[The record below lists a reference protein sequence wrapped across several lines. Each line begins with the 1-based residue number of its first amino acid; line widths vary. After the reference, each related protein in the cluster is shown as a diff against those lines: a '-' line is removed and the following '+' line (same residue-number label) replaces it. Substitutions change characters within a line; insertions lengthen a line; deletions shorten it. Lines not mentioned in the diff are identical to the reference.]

1 MKYAVKDS
9 NNNYNGVIYDTLEQ
23 KYIDHHKQYSE
34 ILVPVES
41 LTYIIDIPKQLS
53 TGNRKRVIVREV
65 GHYEAI
71 IGKITSVTALQGMLA
86 ISAFGLIE
94 QFNTWKASLD
104 PVLDFDVIAY
114 IDKAQHWEYDSPV
127 LNAALLLLG
136 IEEHK
141 DTLFELASTL

>member
-41 LTYIIDIPKQLS
+41 LTYIIDIPEQQDKNK
-53 TGNRKRVIVREV
+53 GNNIEV
-65 GHYEAI
+65 GHWEAI
-71 IGKITSVTALQGMLA
+71 IGKIQSVTALQGMLA

-94 QFNTWKASLD
+94 QFNNWKASLD
-104 PVLDFDVIAY
+104 PVLDFEVIAFL
-114 IDKAQHWEYDSPV
+114 DKAQHWEYDSPV
-127 LNAALLLLG
+127 LNAALLVLG

>member
-41 LTYIIDIPKQLS
+41 LTYIIDIPGQRGK
-53 TGNRKRVIVREV
+53 NREV

-94 QFNTWKASLD
+94 QFNIWKASLD
-104 PVLDFDVIAY
+104 PVLDFEVIAY

>member
-41 LTYIIDIPKQLS
+41 LTYIIDIPEQRGK
-53 TGNRKRVIVREV
+53 NREV

-104 PVLDFDVIAY
+104 PVLDFEVIAY